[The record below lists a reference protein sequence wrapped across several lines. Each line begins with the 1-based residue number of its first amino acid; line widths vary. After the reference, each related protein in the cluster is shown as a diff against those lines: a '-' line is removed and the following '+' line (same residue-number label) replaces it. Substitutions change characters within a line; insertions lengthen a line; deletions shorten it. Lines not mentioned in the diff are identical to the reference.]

1 MKNCVIFFDCHGR
14 EINNYLCMNKNFKKD
29 FNINIISLNDYVIK
43 KNKFFDNTKLDDKH
57 IMLIENADIL
67 ILQVIEKNRGF
78 LNNSEVIKFC
88 NSDCKV
94 IKIPHYRNS
103 IYEYKCI
110 ENKINKYDLL
120 GWYRNGENSWNLPKK
135 IKDLNNINETKK
147 NIQNEIDIMNNFKY
161 DEHEMFKSMN
171 YKINEFEKI
180 DSLSDI
186 KMLDYFNNNF
196 KKYRLFQGRSYPSS
210 IFFFE
215 LTNRILYTLEYEH
228 NVIFEDL
235 YFAQNTGEPIPEY
248 WYNFCKFSFDNTYYT
263 FGNLPITECEWYY
276 ILLLSNNLNI
286 NTKEEN
292 LKYLKIIRQSA
303 F

>member
-1 MKNCVIFFDCHGR
+1 MGKFRCNKCDFSCNKIYYFENHILKVHSHKMKNCVIFFDCHGM

-29 FNINIISLNDYVIK
+29 FNINIISLNNYVIK
-43 KNKFFDNTKLDDKH
+43 NNKFFDNTKLDDKH

-110 ENKINKYDLL
+110 ENKINKYD
-120 GWYRNGENSWNLPKK
+120 E
-135 IKDLNNINETKK
+135 D
-147 NIQNEIDIMNNFKY
+147 
-161 DEHEMFKSMN
+161 EMFKSMN

-186 KMLDYFNNNF
+186 KMLDYFNNNL

-215 LTNRILYTLEYEH
+215 LTNRILYTLDYEH

-286 NTKEEN
+286 VTKEEN

>member
-1 MKNCVIFFDCHGR
+1 MKNCVIFFDCHGI
-14 EINNYLCMNKNFKKD
+14 EINKYLFMNKNFIKD
-29 FNINIISLNDYVIK
+29 FNIKFITLNDYVNQNK
-43 KNKFFDNTKLDDKH
+43 KFFDNTKLDDKH

-67 ILQVIEKNRGF
+67 ILQVIEKDRNF
-78 LNNSEVIKFC
+78 LNNSEVIKYC
-88 NSDCKV
+88 NSNCKV

-120 GWYRNGENSWNLPKK
+120 GWRRNGENSWNLPKK
-135 IKDLNNINETKK
+135 NKGLNNINETKK

-161 DEHEMFKSMN
+161 DEDEMFKSMN
-171 YKINEFEKI
+171 YKINEFEKM

-196 KKYRLFQGRSYPSS
+196 KKY
-210 IFFFE
+210 
-215 LTNRILYTLEYEH
+215 
-228 NVIFEDL
+228 
-235 YFAQNTGEPIPEY
+235 Y

-276 ILLLSNNLNI
+276 ILLLSNNINI
-286 NTKEEN
+286 VTKEEN

>member
-1 MKNCVIFFDCHGR
+1 
-14 EINNYLCMNKNFKKD
+14 MN
-29 FNINIISLNDYVIK
+29 
-43 KNKFFDNTKLDDKH
+43 
-57 IMLIENADIL
+57 
-67 ILQVIEKNRGF
+67 Q
-78 LNNSEVIKFC
+78 
-88 NSDCKV
+88 
-94 IKIPHYRNS
+94 KI
-103 IYEYKCI
+103 
-110 ENKINKYDLL
+110 
-120 GWYRNGENSWNLPKK
+120 
-135 IKDLNNINETKK
+135 
-147 NIQNEIDIMNNFKY
+147 IQNEIDIMNNFKY
-161 DEHEMFKSMN
+161 DEMFKSMN

-215 LTNRILYTLEYEH
+215 LTNRILHTLQYEQ
-228 NVIFEDL
+228 NITFKDE
-235 YFAQNTGEPIPEY
+235 YFAQNTGEPIPDY

-276 ILLLSNNLNI
+276 ILLLSNNINI
-286 NTKEEN
+286 VTKEEN

>member
-1 MKNCVIFFDCHGR
+1 MKNCVIFFDCHGL
-14 EINNYLCMNKNFKKD
+14 EINKYLFMNKNFIKD
-29 FNINIISLNDYVIK
+29 FNIKIITLNDYVTH
-43 KNKFFDNTKLDDKH
+43 NRKFFDNTKLDDKH

-67 ILQVIEKNRGF
+67 ILQVIEKDRGF

-103 IYEYKCI
+103 IYQYKCI
-110 ENKINKYDLL
+110 ENKINKYGL
-120 GWYRNGENSWNLPKK
+120 GLNSNGENSWNLPKK

-147 NIQNEIDIMNNFKY
+147 IIQNEIDIMNNFKY
-161 DEHEMFKSMN
+161 DEKSMSWNMN

-210 IFFFE
+210 LFFFE

-228 NVIFEDL
+228 NVIFKDL

-263 FGNLPITECEWYY
+263 ISNLPITECEWYY
-276 ILLLSNNLNI
+276 ILLLSNNINI
-286 NTKEEN
+286 ATKEEN

>member
-1 MKNCVIFFDCHGR
+1 MK
-14 EINNYLCMNKNFKKD
+14 YLLMNEMFKKE
-29 FNINIISLNDYVIK
+29 FNINYISLNEYVIK
-43 KNKFFDNTKLDDKH
+43 NEIYFNNTTLDNKH
-57 IMLIENADIL
+57 IMELENADIL

-120 GWYRNGENSWNLPKK
+120 GWNRNRENNWNLQKK

-147 NIQNEIDIMNNFKY
+147 IIQNEIDIMNNFKY
-161 DEHEMFKSMN
+161 DENEMFKNMN

-186 KMLDYFNNNF
+186 KMIDYFNNNF
-196 KKYRLFQGRSYPSS
+196 KKHRLFQGRSYPSS
-210 IFFFE
+210 LFFFE
-215 LTNRILYTLEYEH
+215 LTNRILHTLEYEH
-228 NVIFEDL
+228 NVFFKDT
-235 YFAQNTGEPIPEY
+235 YFAQNTGEPIPDY
-248 WYNFCKFSFDNTYYT
+248 WYNYCKFSFDNTYFTY
-263 FGNLPITECEWYY
+263 GNLPITECEWYY
-276 ILLLSNNLNI
+276 ILLLSDNLNI
-286 NTKEEN
+286 LSKEEN

>member
-1 MKNCVIFFDCHGR
+1 MKNCVIFFDCHGKQ
-14 EINNYLCMNKNFKKD
+14 IYNYLFMNKNFKKD
-29 FNINIISLNDYVIK
+29 FDIKFIDINDYVIE
-43 KNKFFDNTKLDDKH
+43 NYQFFDNTKLDDKH
-57 IMLIENADIL
+57 IMIIENADIL
-67 ILQVIEKNRGF
+67 ILQVIEKDRKF

-88 NSDCKV
+88 KSDCKV

-110 ENKINKYDLL
+110 ENTINKWHID
-120 GWYRNGENSWNLPKK
+120 SWNLPKK

-147 NIQNEIDIMNNFKY
+147 FIQNEIDIMNNFKY
-161 DEHEMFKSMN
+161 DEDEMFKSMN

-210 IFFFE
+210 LFFFE

-276 ILLLSNNLNI
+276 ILLLSKNVNI
-286 NTKEEN
+286 CSKEEN
-292 LKYLKIIRQSA
+292 LKYLKIIRQLA

>member
-1 MKNCVIFFDCHGR
+1 MKNCVIFFDCHGM
-14 EINNYLCMNKNFKKD
+14 EIKKYLFMNKNLKKD
-29 FNINIISLNDYVIK
+29 FNIEFIRLNDYVV
-43 KNKFFDNTKLDDKH
+43 KNMAFFDNTKLDNKH

-103 IYEYKCI
+103 IYQYKCI
-110 ENKINKYDLL
+110 ENKINKYDLGL
-120 GWYRNGENSWNLPKK
+120 NSNGENSWNLPKK

-147 NIQNEIDIMNNFKY
+147 IIQNEIDIMNNFKY
-161 DEHEMFKSMN
+161 DEDEMFKSMN
-171 YKINEFEKI
+171 YKINEFEKM

-196 KKYRLFQGRSYPSS
+196 KKYKLFQGRSYPSS
-210 IFFFE
+210 LFFFE

-235 YFAQNTGEPIPEY
+235 YFAQHRGEPIPEY

-276 ILLLSNNLNI
+276 ILLLSNNVNI
-286 NTKEEN
+286 VTKKEI
-292 LKYLKIIRQSA
+292 LQYLKIIRQSA